1 MLAQGIMLGQTSSTL
16 SNQQDL
22 LVIKLAVEGSVLH
35 TPIYLLEIRL
45 QGALIIIQLDH
56 FQNLATT
63 IMLLGNMKCEEERI
77 LKIIFM

>member
-22 LVIKLAVEGSVLH
+22 LVIKLAAEGSVLY
-35 TPIYLLEIRL
+35 TPIYLLEIGL

-56 FQNLATT
+56 FQDLATT
-63 IMLLGNMKCEEERI
+63 ITLLGNMCEEERI